1 MNPPRSRVCSI
12 VIPYWCGGHL
22 GMIPPTNS
30 EQEGACDGFISQ
42 GQAGGVLDQEPAPA
56 RGRGGTGLRSRMPV
70 ILNNSTDSRFCHK
83 AKRLQA
89 LEDEMQVA
97 NAAYVQAV
105 DRVSAYPCA
114 IPPRPVPRLME
125 LCRGLAWSGYRGVK
139 RDVGR
144 RGRRDC

>member
-1 MNPPRSRVCSI
+1 
-12 VIPYWCGGHL
+12 
-22 GMIPPTNS
+22 MIPPTNS

-114 IPPRPVPRLME
+114 ILLVPSRASWNCVEDLHGQVTEVLREM
-125 LCRGLAWSGYRGVK
+125 LD
-139 RDVGR
+139 DVDAEIVEPG
-144 RGRRDC
+144 